1 MKDPGTSASG
11 DPTWFCYYVGDPWCG
26 REGAAWYWIDRGE
39 GPDVGLLKYCQH
51 GIISTCSIIMW
62 DTVNSIFG
70 GCAKISITVPP
81 AIGNSKTD
89 GLTVQA
95 CWTMK
100 YTELSDNC
108 TVAEGHGITHI
119 TFRILPTYIQWIMYI
134 VFEMVV

>member
-1 MKDPGTSASG
+1 
-11 DPTWFCYYVGDPWCG
+11 
-26 REGAAWYWIDRGE
+26 
-39 GPDVGLLKYCQH
+39 
-51 GIISTCSIIMW
+51 MW

-70 GCAKISITVPP
+70 GCAKITITVPP
-81 AIGNSKTD
+81 AIGKSETD

-119 TFRILPTYIQWIMYI
+119 TFRFLTYYIQ
-134 VFEMVV
+134 